1 MGVGLIMRIVF
12 HTDAIVKNMGG
23 STISVLQTLQ
33 ILVKLGHEAAV
44 VAPMAEME
52 SSFGI
57 PVYEEFKPKILRQF
71 YSWADVVFVKRRAP
85 LQQIREYNLWHTPH
99 GAHPIYTVYFASNV
113 GQPYKHGYQEG
124 DVDLVVFNTEWI
136 MRETGWQ
143 GQSFVLHP
151 PIFKDKYFVDQ
162 PGEYITQINLAA
174 KKGGYYFWEIASSL
188 PDKQFLAVKGKEK
201 DQVIP
206 DSPPPNVKIIDYAPD
221 VRTVYA
227 KTKILLMPSQGYG
240 AQHRWNNR
248 LWTESYGR
256 VGVEAAVSGIPVVA
270 YPTPG
275 IKEALGE
282 AGIYCDM
289 NLDEWVEALKWLSN
303 PETYKEVSEKVKRIG
318 EGLTPEEDVKKL
330 ENIIS
335 AGVSKA
341 MVDKP
346 SKYKAFFDVKEQ
358 NRVTE
363 LPERKISG
371 KQRIRRSLKRI
382 LKRMI

>member
-1 MGVGLIMRIVF
+1 MRIVF
-12 HTDAIVKNMGG
+12 HTDAMVKNMGG
-23 STISVLQTLQ
+23 STISVMETLQ
-33 ILVKLGHEAAV
+33 ILVKVGHEAVIIASKSD
-44 VAPMAEME
+44 ME
-52 SSFGI
+52 CSYGI
-57 PVYEEFKPKILRQF
+57 TVYEEYRPQRIRQF
-71 YSWADVVFVKRRAP
+71 YSWADVVFAKRRAP

-136 MRETGWQ
+136 KRETGWQ

-151 PIFKDKYFVDQ
+151 PVFKDKYLVEQ

-174 KKGGYYFWEIASSL
+174 KKGGHFFWKLANSL
-188 PDKQFLAVKGKEK
+188 SNKQFLGVIGKEK

-206 DSPPPNVKIIDYAPD
+206 DSQPPNVHIIDYAPD

-227 KTKILLMPSQGYG
+227 RTKILLMPSQGYG
-240 AQHRWNNR
+240 AQHRWSDR

-275 IKEALGE
+275 IKEALGD

-289 NLDEWVEALKWLSN
+289 ELEQWVEALNRLSN
-303 PETYKEVSEKVKRIG
+303 QKIYSEASQKVKSISEK
-318 EGLTPEEDVKKL
+318 LSPEEDVKKL
-330 ENIIS
+330 ESIIS
-335 AGVSKA
+335 KGIEKTAFSEPFKH
-341 MVDKP
+341 
-346 SKYKAFFDVKEQ
+346 KAFFDFKKE
-358 NRVTE
+358 NRVNA
-363 LPERKISG
+363 LPERKSG
-371 KQRIRRSLKRI
+371 GNKRKESLILKIIRRIKG
-382 LKRMI
+382 